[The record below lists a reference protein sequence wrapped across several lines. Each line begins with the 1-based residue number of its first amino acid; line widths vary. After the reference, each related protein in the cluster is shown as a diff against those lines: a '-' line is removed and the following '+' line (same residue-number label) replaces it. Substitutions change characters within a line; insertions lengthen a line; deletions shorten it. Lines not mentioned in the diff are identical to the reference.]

1 MTVPPAPQPPVG
13 QPIYDAPPV
22 TTLAPAKFSGLA
34 MASLILGIVGIVF
47 SAVPIL
53 DVLTMLGAI
62 VGIILAF
69 VAVFGSRPV
78 LALIGGGLC
87 VLAVVFTAVVLNNF
101 SAAVD
106 KAVGPAPSLAPLPA
120 PVGGGKL
127 PAPATSAPPVASS
140 PATSFGEGTYVVGTD
155 IAPGTYRTAG
165 PASDGSGSCYWER
178 EKNTSGDFGSIIA
191 NNLGRGPA
199 TVTISRSDGAF
210 KTTGCDTWH
219 KVR

>member
-1 MTVPPAPQPPVG
+1 
-13 QPIYDAPPV
+13 
-22 TTLAPAKFSGLA
+22 

-87 VLAVVFTAVVLNNF
+87 VLAVVLTVVVLNNF
-101 SAAVD
+101 SAAVN
-106 KAVGPAPSLAPLPA
+106 KAVGPAPSLAPLLA

-127 PAPATSAPPVASS
+127 PAPATPAPPVASG
-140 PATSFGEGTYVVGTD
+140 PATSFSEGTYVVGTD
-155 IAPGTYRTAG
+155 IVPGTYRTAG
-165 PASDGSGSCYWER
+165 PASDGPGSCYWER

-199 TVTISRSDGAF
+199 TVTISRSDGDPA
-210 KTTGCDTWH
+210 G
-219 KVR
+219 